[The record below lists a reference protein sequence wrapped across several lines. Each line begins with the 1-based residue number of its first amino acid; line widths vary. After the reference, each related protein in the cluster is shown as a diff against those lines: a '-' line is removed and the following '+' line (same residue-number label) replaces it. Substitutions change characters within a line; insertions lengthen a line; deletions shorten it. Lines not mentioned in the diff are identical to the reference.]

1 VIEVVRRFLRQRFGS
16 PAMATALGVLALLT
30 AIQAA
35 LSEPERALESGFLA
49 IVLIAA
55 GSVSRDASSG
65 ALQMILARPIRRTSY
80 LFGRYLGILAAYAAF
95 LAGTCGLTV
104 LLAVVLPRALGA
116 VSSSAVSP
124 ESLARGVGAALLN
137 ASLFA
142 SILLFFSTFLRGYA
156 DVLAYILLSIL
167 LQVVPGLGR
176 TLHKSWLT
184 SAGEEARRNVLPEVD
199 WSEVLR
205 GRHALG
211 EPTGQFVLA
220 VVVFLTVAALI
231 FSRREFSYGR
241 D

>member
-1 VIEVVRRFLRQRFGS
+1 MIEVVRRFLRQRFGS

-35 LSEPERALESGFLA
+35 LSSEPEKALATGFLA

-55 GSVSRDASSG
+55 GSVSRDAASG
-65 ALQMILARPIRRTSY
+65 SLQMILARPIRRTSY
-80 LFGRYLGILAAYAAF
+80 LFGRYLGILAAYGVF

-104 LLAVVLPRALGA
+104 LLATVLPRAFGA
-116 VSSSAVSP
+116 ASAGISP
-124 ESLARGVGAALLN
+124 SALARGVAAALLN

-142 SILLFFSTFLRGYA
+142 AILLFFSTFLRGYA
-156 DVLAYILLSIL
+156 DVLAYILLSIA

-176 TLHKSWLT
+176 TLQKPWLAT
-184 SAGEEARRNVLPEVD
+184 AGDEVRRNVLPEVD
-199 WSEVLR
+199 WSQVLQ
-205 GRHALG
+205 GRHVLG
-211 EPTGQFVLA
+211 EATGQFVLA
-220 VVVFLTVAALI
+220 VVIFLTLAALV

>member
-1 VIEVVRRFLRQRFGS
+1 MIEMVRRFLRQRFGS

-35 LSEPERALESGFLA
+35 VSPDAERALATGFLS

-55 GSVSRDASSG
+55 GSISRDASSG

-80 LFGRYLGILAAYAAF
+80 LFGRYVGILAAYGAF
-95 LAGTCGLTV
+95 LVGTCGLTV
-104 LLAVVLPRALGA
+104 MLATVLPRTFGMASGGIPA
-116 VSSSAVSP
+116 AA
-124 ESLARGVGAALLN
+124 LARGMAAALLN

-156 DVLAYILLSIL
+156 DVLGYILLSIA
-167 LQVVPGLGR
+167 LQVVPGLAR
-176 TLHKSWLT
+176 TLHKPWLAT
-184 SAGEEARRNVLPEVD
+184 AGDELRHNVLPEVE
-199 WSEVLR
+199 WSEVLQ
-205 GRHALG
+205 GRHALA

-220 VVVFLTVAALI
+220 VVIFLTLAALI